1 MTPINEVETL
11 DDSQVISVTDADGN
25 EQLYRKRKMG
35 VDHMKNGKFSNNF
48 FQGAVR
54 SMTLV
59 QLFFGALASVAVVVW
74 AVAEWTVIPQLEKK
88 IVSTV
93 APLVLRVDAA
103 EKALSD
109 HRIEVAEK
117 SRLYPTRT
125 ELKEDLD
132 EIKQLL
138 RDAENRR

>member
-1 MTPINEVETL
+1 MMTPL
-11 DDSQVISVTDADGN
+11 DDEQTDDSEAIHVIDAEGN
-25 EQLYRKRKMG
+25 AQRYRRRKMG
-35 VDHMKNGKFSNNF
+35 IDHMKNGKFSNNF

-59 QLFFGALASVAVVVW
+59 QLFFSALASVAVVVW
-74 AVAEWTVIPQLEKK
+74 GVAEFTVIPQLEKK
-88 IVSTV
+88 IVATV

-109 HRIEVAEK
+109 HRLEVAEK

-138 RDAENRR
+138 RDAENRK